1 MNEIARNRILA
12 GTSHV
17 LEDPQIEFLLER
29 MYYDAQVRA
38 DLAKQ
43 QWDPH
48 DPYSAEFSGDF
59 GYSLRP
65 AQGEFIYIMARAMN
79 ARLAVCVP
87 VSAGAPVLYLGA
99 AIRNNCGG
107 RVVGVEPREKYR
119 RLAREAV
126 AEAGLDDFVQI
137 YGGDPATELAGV
149 PGLVDVDSAL
159 VDGWPDLSAPSR
171 ARSVLDVLAPRM
183 RQHGMLVND
192 NREPDYVARLIELG
206 YDSLP
211 TDLGLISVRR

>member
-17 LEDPQIEFLLER
+17 LEDPQIELLLER

-38 DLAKQ
+38 DIAKQ
-43 QWDPH
+43 QWDPR
-48 DPYSAEFSGDF
+48 DPYSEELSGDF

-87 VSAGAPVLYLGA
+87 VSGGAPVLYLGA
-99 AIRNNCGG
+99 AIRDNCGG

-149 PGLVDVDSAL
+149 PGLVDVDIAL

-171 ARSVLDVLAPRM
+171 ARSVLDVLAPRI